1 MMFRPLSVRMR
12 LTLWYLAALTVIIS
26 AFSVG
31 IYLFTRAEFLGQ
43 LQTQLDAEVAAVE
56 KMLRDEPD
64 ELNELEEHASVLV
77 FQVTD
82 GDSVL
87 YRTARWRRAQFA
99 EAVSQRANPVVSQSV
114 TSSAGKRHRISTK
127 VLRLGDH
134 GYKIFVAKAEGPVWR
149 SLRSL
154 RTVLLTTLPA
164 AILVAFFGG
173 HFLAG
178 RVLRPIGVM
187 AEKAKGITAERL
199 SERLPVENPG
209 DEFGRL
215 ATVFNETLVRLENAF
230 DRLRRFT
237 ADASHELRTPLTT
250 IKSVG
255 EVGLREQR
263 DPAAYCDIIGSML
276 EEADRLTRL
285 VDGLLTLTRADAAAS
300 LPNRER
306 LDLSVLA
313 EEVVDFLHVLAE
325 EKQQTLRVD
334 IREEV
339 HVEADRW
346 MLRQAII
353 NIIDNAINYSSQNTS
368 IRIVVR
374 RAEQNGAVVEVIDEG
389 PGISEEHRAKVF
401 ERFYR
406 IDGDRS
412 SQTGGTGLGLAI
424 ARWAVE
430 ANGGKIELETEQD
443 KGSTFRIVLPNRGDS
458 K

>member
-12 LTLWYLAALTVIIS
+12 LTLWYLAALTLIIS

-64 ELNELEEHASVLV
+64 ELSELEEHASVLV
-77 FQVTD
+77 FQVID

-87 YRTARWRRAQFA
+87 YRTARWRRGQFLA
-99 EAVSQRANPVVSQSV
+99 AASQRANPVAPQSF
-114 TSSAGKRHRISTK
+114 TSSAGRRYRIAKR
-127 VLRLGDH
+127 VVRLKDH
-134 GYKIFVAKAEGPVWR
+134 DYKIFVAKAEELVWR

-154 RTVLLTTLPA
+154 RTVLLTTFPA
-164 AILVAFFGG
+164 AILVAFLGG
-173 HFLAG
+173 YLLAG
-178 RVLRPIGVM
+178 RVLRPIGAM

-199 SERLPVENPG
+199 SERLPVENPD

-230 DRLRRFT
+230 ERLRRFT

-263 DPAAYCDIIGSML
+263 DPAAYRDIIGSML
-276 EEADRLTRL
+276 EEADRLARL

-306 LDLSVLA
+306 LDLATLT

-325 EKQQTLRVD
+325 EKQQTLRID

-353 NIIDNAINYSSQNTS
+353 NIIDNAINYSPQDAA
-368 IRIVVR
+368 IQIVVR
-374 RAEQNGAVVEVIDEG
+374 RDVQNGAVIEVIDEG

>member
-12 LTLWYLAALTVIIS
+12 LTLWYLAALTLIIS

-43 LQTQLDAEVAAVE
+43 LQTQLDAEVAAVAR
-56 KMLRDEPD
+56 MLRDEPN
-64 ELNELEEHASVLV
+64 ELSELEEHASVLV

-87 YRTARWRRAQFA
+87 YRTAGWRRGQFLA
-99 EAVSQRANPVVSQSV
+99 SPSQRTNSVVPQSF
-114 TSSAGKRHRISTK
+114 TSSAGERHRIATRA
-127 VLRLGDH
+127 VRLEDH
-134 GYKIFVAKAEGPVWR
+134 DYKIFVAKPEEPVWR

-154 RTVLLTTLPA
+154 RVALLA
-164 AILVAFFGG
+164 AFPVAFAAAFVGG
-173 HFLAG
+173 YFLAG
-178 RVLRPIGVM
+178 RFLAPVGAM

-199 SERLPVENPG
+199 SERLPVENPD
-209 DEFGRL
+209 DEFGQL
-215 ATVFNETLVRLENAF
+215 ATVFNEMLVRLENAF
-230 DRLRRFT
+230 ERLRRFT
-237 ADASHELRTPLTT
+237 SDVSHELRTPLTS

-263 DPAAYCDIIGSML
+263 DPAAYRDIIGSML
-276 EEADRLTRL
+276 EETDRLARL

-300 LPNRER
+300 LPNREH
-306 LDLSVLA
+306 LDLAALTK
-313 EEVVDFLHVLAE
+313 EVVHFLHVLVE

-339 HVEADRW
+339 QVEADRW

-353 NIIDNAINYSSQNTS
+353 NIIDNAIKYSPSNAAIQ
-368 IRIVVR
+368 IVVG
-374 RAEQNGAVVEVIDEG
+374 RAEQNGAIVEVIDEG

-406 IDGDRS
+406 IDRNRS

>member
-1 MMFRPLSVRMR
+1 MR
-12 LTLWYLAALTVIIS
+12 LTLWYLAALTLIIS

-31 IYLFTRAEFLGQ
+31 IYLFTRASFLGQ
-43 LQTQLDAEVAAVE
+43 LHEQLDAELAAVA

-64 ELNELEEHASVLV
+64 ELSELEEHASVLV

-82 GDSVL
+82 GNSVL
-87 YRTARWRRAQFA
+87 YRTAGWRRAQFA
-99 EAVSQRANPVVSQSV
+99 GTASQRANLVVPQSF
-114 TSSAGKRHRISTK
+114 TSSAGKRYRIATK
-127 VLRLGDH
+127 AVRLEDH
-134 GYKIFVAKAEGPVWR
+134 DYKVFVAKAEEPIWR

-154 RTVLLTTLPA
+154 RTVLLTTFPA

-173 HFLAG
+173 YFLAG
-178 RVLRPIGVM
+178 RVLRPIGAM

-199 SERLPVENPG
+199 SERLPVENPD

-215 ATVFNETLVRLENAF
+215 ATVFDETLVRLENAF
-230 DRLRRFT
+230 ERLRRFT

-263 DPAAYCDIIGSML
+263 DPAAYRDIIGSML
-276 EEADRLTRL
+276 EEADRLARL
-285 VDGLLTLTRADAAAS
+285 VDGLLTLTWGDPTAS
-300 LPNRER
+300 RPNRER
-306 LDLSVLA
+306 LDLSVLT

-325 EKQQTLRVD
+325 EKQQTLRID

-353 NIIDNAINYSSQNTS
+353 NIIDNAINYSPQNAA
-368 IRIVVR
+368 IQIVVG
-374 RAEQNGAVVEVIDEG
+374 RAEQNGAIVEVTDEG

-406 IDGDRS
+406 IDRDRS

-424 ARWAVE
+424 AQWAVE
-430 ANGGKIELETEQD
+430 ANGGRIELESREGT
-443 KGSTFRIVLPNRGDS
+443 GSTFRITLP
-458 K
+458 